1 MILSTVGISVTPGD
15 NSYIMGHLPTEDGG
29 HLLGLATHIE
39 GFGIVSHCL
48 KVDLIGEVIIP
59 FIPGSEGGK
68 LPSLDKPFYG
78 I

>member
-1 MILSTVGISVTPGD
+1 
-15 NSYIMGHLPTEDGG
+15 MGLT
-29 HLLGLATHIE
+29 THIE
-39 GFGIVSHCL
+39 GFGIVSHRL

-68 LPSLDKPFYG
+68 FPSLDKPFYG